1 MAYSY
6 YKTFELDIRITRAS
20 NNYGRNQYP
29 EKLIP
34 LAITNILL
42 GKKIPIY
49 GDGSNCRDWIHVDD
63 HVQGILEVISH
74 GTSGSIYNL
83 GGNNVMSNL
92 QIIEKLLAYM
102 NADENQIEFVA
113 DRLGHDFRY
122 SLNTTKA
129 EKEIGFRNSVP
140 FQQGLKDTI
149 DWYMTNRA
157 WWESRVKV

>member
-1 MAYSY
+1 
-6 YKTFELDIRITRAS
+6 
-20 NNYGRNQYP
+20 
-29 EKLIP
+29 
-34 LAITNILL
+34 
-42 GKKIPIY
+42 
-49 GDGSNCRDWIHVDD
+49 
-63 HVQGILEVISH
+63 
-74 GTSGSIYNL
+74 
-83 GGNNVMSNL
+83 
-92 QIIEKLLAYM
+92 M